1 MLNLRK
7 KSARKADAGRLY
19 GALVAR
25 SRAPVFFTAFGVPD
39 TMDGRFDLIA
49 LHGWLALAQLK
60 AGGRDDQAQALTDA
74 IFIGFDEALREQGTG
89 DMGMGRKMKAFADA
103 FFGRLAAYDS
113 AASTEELA
121 VAIARNLY
129 RAGAPDARTRALA
142 AYAATARE
150 SLRNSEG
157 LDYGPLPVAET
168 ATM

>member
-39 TMDGRFDLIA
+39 TIDGRFDLVA
-49 LHGWLALAQLK
+49 LHAWLALAQLK
-60 AGGRDDQAQALTDA
+60 ARGRDDQAQALTDA

-103 FFGRLAAYDS
+103 FFGRLAAYDR
-113 AASTEELA
+113 AGPGDELA
-121 VAIARNLY
+121 AAIARNLY
-129 RAGAPDARTRALA
+129 RGGAADGRARVLA
-142 AYAATARE
+142 AYAAAARE

-157 LDYGPLPVAET
+157 LDYGPLPQAET
-168 ATM
+168 GIM

>member
-19 GALVAR
+19 NALVAR

-39 TMDGRFDLIA
+39 TIDGRFDLVA
-49 LHGWLALAQLK
+49 LHGWLALAHLK

-113 AASTEELA
+113 AASTDELA
-121 VAIARNLY
+121 AAIARNLY
-129 RAGAPDARTRALA
+129 RGGAPGAHARALA

-150 SLRNSEG
+150 SLRNSGG
-157 LDYGPLPVAET
+157 LDYGPLPLAET
-168 ATM
+168 GIM